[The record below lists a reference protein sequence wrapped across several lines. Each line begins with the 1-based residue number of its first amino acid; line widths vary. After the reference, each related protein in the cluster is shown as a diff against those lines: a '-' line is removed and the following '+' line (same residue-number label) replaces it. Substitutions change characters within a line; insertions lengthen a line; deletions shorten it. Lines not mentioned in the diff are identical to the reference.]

1 MRLLAKFDH
10 ERYPIR
16 ISFLWMPLFDD
27 ISLVKK
33 F

>member
-1 MRLLAKFDH
+1 MRLLAKFDD
-10 ERYPIR
+10 EKSPIR
-16 ISFLWMPLFDD
+16 ISFLWMPLFDY